1 MACASRPTRN
11 PNPRLETVLME
22 PLIFEMGL
30 YKASIPADLLYSEIH
45 FWFDVGDN
53 GRTRC
58 GLTSYAGRLLTDLFR
73 LDWSVQEGDAIEAE
87 QVLGEVE
94 STKAVSELYAPMSGK
109 LVAINQQAVADPS
122 MLGVAPY
129 DTWLFEFE
137 GQPATAMTAAEYV
150 AFLALGWDETV
161 KLLKGQV

>member
-1 MACASRPTRN
+1 MSD
-11 PNPRLETVLME
+11 LE

-30 YKASIPADLLYSEIH
+30 YKALIPADLLYSEIH
-45 FWFDVGDN
+45 FWFRVGDN
-53 GRTRC
+53 GRTQC

-73 LDWSVQEGDAIEAE
+73 LDWSVKAGDRIEAE

-109 LVAINQQAVADPS
+109 LLAINQGAVDDPS
-122 MLGVAPY
+122 MIGVDPY
-129 DTWLFEFE
+129 SMWLFEFE
-137 GQPATAMTAAEYV
+137 GTPTVAMTAQEYV
-150 AFLALGWDETV
+150 AFLAAGWEETV